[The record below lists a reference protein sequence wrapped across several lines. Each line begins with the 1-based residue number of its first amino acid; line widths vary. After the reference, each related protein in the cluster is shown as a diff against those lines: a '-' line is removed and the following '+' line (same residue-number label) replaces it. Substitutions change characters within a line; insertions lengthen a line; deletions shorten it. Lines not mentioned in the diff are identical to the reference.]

1 MSDNKIKVSAI
12 KIGLLGDS
20 TVGKTAICN
29 SFMGI
34 EFTADNLS
42 TIGQEKLETKFIL
55 DNGKEIKLSIWDT
68 AGQER
73 FRATSF
79 KTLRAAH
86 GVIVVFDVTKR
97 ETFEHVDDWLK
108 TIKEEL
114 QEPNLII
121 FGNKVDM
128 EERKVTAEE
137 AENYAKKQNLKYFET
152 SAKLSTGIKDGFT
165 YLVNDTYKKVEG
177 KENKNIKIGENEDE
191 YEYVSGCFG
200 KKKRVKKK
208 TSKGK

>member
-73 FRATSF
+73 FKATSF

-86 GVIVVFDVTKR
+86 GVIVVFDVSNR
-97 ETFEHVDDWLK
+97 ETFEHVDQWLN

-114 QEPNLII
+114 SDPNLII
-121 FGNKVDM
+121 FGNKVDI
-128 EERKVTAEE
+128 EDRKVTAQE

-152 SAKLSTGIKDGFT
+152 SAKLSKGIKEGFK
-165 YLVNDTYKKVEG
+165 YIVNDTYKKVEG
-177 KENKNIKIGENEDE
+177 KENKNIKIDKDEDENE
-191 YEYVSGCFG
+191 YMSGCFG
-200 KKKRVKKK
+200 KKKKVKKK
-208 TSKGK
+208 KNKGK

>member
-1 MSDNKIKVSAI
+1 MSYNKIKVSAI

-128 EERKVTAEE
+128 EDRKVTAEE

-152 SAKLSTGIKDGFT
+152 SAKLSLGIKDGFK

>member
-128 EERKVTAEE
+128 EDRKVTAEE

-177 KENKNIKIGENEDE
+177 KENKNIKIGEKEDE
-191 YEYVSGCFG
+191 YEYVSG
-200 KKKRVKKK
+200 
-208 TSKGK
+208 

>member
-128 EERKVTAEE
+128 EDRKVTAEE

-152 SAKLSTGIKDGFT
+152 SAKLSTGIKDGFN

>member
-128 EERKVTAEE
+128 EDRKVTAEE

-177 KENKNIKIGENEDE
+177 KENKNIKIGEKEDE

>member
-1 MSDNKIKVSAI
+1 MTENKITVSAI

-34 EFTADNLS
+34 EFTADNLA
-42 TIGQEKLETKFIL
+42 TIGQEKLETKFTL
-55 DNGKEIKLSIWDT
+55 DSGKEIKLSIWDT

-73 FRATSF
+73 FKATSF

-86 GVIVVFDVTKR
+86 GVIVVFDVSNR
-97 ETFEHVDDWLK
+97 ETFEHVDQWLN

-114 QEPNLII
+114 SDPNLII
-121 FGNKVDM
+121 FGNKVDI
-128 EERKVTAEE
+128 EDRKVTAQE

-152 SAKLSTGIKDGFT
+152 SAKLSKGIKEGFK
-165 YLVNDTYKKVEG
+165 YIVNDTYKKVEG
-177 KENKNIKIGENEDE
+177 KENKNIKINNDEDE

-200 KKKRVKKK
+200 KKKKVKKK
-208 TSKGK
+208 KNKGK

>member
-1 MSDNKIKVSAI
+1 MTENKITVSAI

-34 EFTADNLS
+34 EFTADNLA
-42 TIGQEKLETKFIL
+42 TIGQEKLETKFTL
-55 DNGKEIKLSIWDT
+55 DSGKEIKLSIWDT

-73 FRATSF
+73 FKATSF

-86 GVIVVFDVTKR
+86 GVIVVFDVSNR
-97 ETFEHVDDWLK
+97 ETFEHVDQWLN

-114 QEPNLII
+114 SDPNLII
-121 FGNKVDM
+121 FGNKVDI
-128 EERKVTAEE
+128 EDRKVTAQE

-152 SAKLSTGIKDGFT
+152 SAKLSKGIKEGFK
-165 YLVNDTYKKVEG
+165 YIVNDTYKKVEG
-177 KENKNIKIGENEDE
+177 KENKNIKINKDEDE

-200 KKKRVKKK
+200 KKKKVKKK
-208 TSKGK
+208 KNKGK

>member
-1 MSDNKIKVSAI
+1 MTENKITVSAI

-34 EFTADNLS
+34 EFTADNLA
-42 TIGQEKLETKFIL
+42 TIGQEKLETKFTL
-55 DNGKEIKLSIWDT
+55 DSGKEIKLSIWDT

-73 FRATSF
+73 FKATSF

-86 GVIVVFDVTKR
+86 GVIVVFDVSNR
-97 ETFEHVDDWLK
+97 ETFEHVDQWLN

-114 QEPNLII
+114 SDPNLII
-121 FGNKVDM
+121 FGNKVDI
-128 EERKVTAEE
+128 EDRKVTAQE

-152 SAKLSTGIKDGFT
+152 SAKLSKGIKEGFK
-165 YLVNDTYKKVEG
+165 YIVNDTYKKVEG
-177 KENKNIKIGENEDE
+177 KENKNIKIDKDEDE

-200 KKKRVKKK
+200 KKKKVKKK
-208 TSKGK
+208 KNKGK

>member
-128 EERKVTAEE
+128 EDRKVTAEE

>member
-42 TIGQEKLETKFIL
+42 TIGQEKLETKFLL

-128 EERKVTAEE
+128 EDRKVTAEE

-165 YLVNDTYKKVEG
+165 YLVKDTYKKVEG
-177 KENKNIKIGENEDE
+177 KENKNIKIGEKEDE

>member
-42 TIGQEKLETKFIL
+42 TIGQEKLETKFLL

-128 EERKVTAEE
+128 EDRKVTAEE

>member
-42 TIGQEKLETKFIL
+42 TIGQEKLETKFLL

-128 EERKVTAEE
+128 EDRKVTAEE

-177 KENKNIKIGENEDE
+177 KENKNK
-191 YEYVSGCFG
+191 
-200 KKKRVKKK
+200 
-208 TSKGK
+208 

>member
-128 EERKVTAEE
+128 EDRKVTAEE

-152 SAKLSTGIKDGFT
+152 SAKLSTGIKDGFN

-200 KKKRVKKK
+200 KKKRVKKNK
-208 TSKGK
+208 SKGK